1 MVVWMIG
8 LWACCALAA
17 PPDDEDRILFFPDLA
32 VSEEADA
39 VRVHVEAW
47 VYEQENR
54 RFMSWMLARYLG
66 IDFDQCT
73 PEEQALFQERSR
85 YFRVD
90 SERGIDLAVRLQGEV
105 LPLPKTRASGR
116 TSGVFTVRAPLP
128 GPRDTAGRIAFTL
141 EMPAGHPLAG
151 QAGYAWFVPPE
162 GISVVSDID
171 DTIKISHVRKRALL
185 MENTFLKPFVP
196 APGMAAWYRE
206 LAQTTPG
213 VAFHYLSASPM
224 QLYPALQ
231 AFLDDEG
238 FPAGSMHL
246 RESTAWHSVIA
257 GKETSIAHKTGVLE
271 RLFTDYPKR
280 RFILIGD
287 SGEHD
292 PEIYADAA
300 RRHPERVEAIHI
312 RDVTGEERDAPRY
325 RETFHDLPP
334 TLWTIRKDG
343 AQQARGLAEETSGQ

>member
-1 MVVWMIG
+1 MTAWIIG

-17 PPDDEDRILFFPDLA
+17 PPDDEDRVLFFPGLA
-32 VSEEADA
+32 ISGEADT
-39 VRVHVEAW
+39 VKVHVEAW
-47 VYEQENR
+47 VYEQETR

-66 IDFDQCT
+66 IDFDQRT

-90 SERGIDLAVRLQGEV
+90 SERGINLAVRINGEI
-105 LPLPKTRASGR
+105 LPLPETDAAGRASGA
-116 TSGVFTVRAPLP
+116 FIVRAPLP
-128 GPRDTAGRIAFTL
+128 DPRDAAGRIAFTL
-141 EMPAGHPLAG
+141 DATAGHPLAG

-162 GISVVSDID
+162 GVSVVSDID
-171 DTIKISHVRKRALL
+171 DTIKISHVRERALL

-196 APGMAAWYRE
+196 VPGMTAWYRE

-231 AFLDDEG
+231 AFLDDEK

-257 GKETSIAHKTGVLE
+257 GKETSIAHKTSVLE
-271 RLFTDYPKR
+271 RLFTNYPKR

-300 RRHPERVEAIHI
+300 RRHPERIEAIHI
-312 RDVTGEERDAPRY
+312 RDVTGENRDAPRY
-325 RETFHDLPP
+325 RETFHGLPP
-334 TLWTIRKDG
+334 TLWTIRQD
-343 AQQARGLAEETSGQ
+343 APQ